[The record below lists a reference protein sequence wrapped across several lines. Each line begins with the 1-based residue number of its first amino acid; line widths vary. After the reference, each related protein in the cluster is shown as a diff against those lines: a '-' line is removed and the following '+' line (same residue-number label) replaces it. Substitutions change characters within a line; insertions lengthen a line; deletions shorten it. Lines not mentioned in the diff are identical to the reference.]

1 MHQILQNFKIKKLN
15 DMQLASIDANKKN
28 NDVILVAPTG
38 SGKTLAF
45 LLPLISIIDA
55 NKKGVQVLIIAPSR
69 ELAIQIEQVFKT
81 MATGF
86 KVNCCY
92 GGHSTKT
99 ERNNLEEAPTVL
111 IGTPGRLCYH
121 INRKH
126 IDTSTIETL
135 IIDEFDKG
143 LEFGF
148 QDDMESIVK
157 SLPKLKKRI
166 LTSATNSIE
175 LPDFMG
181 LNKPVTLNYFTTDD
195 VPSKLEVRIVKAE
208 KTDKL
213 DALFNLICTIGN
225 KPTIVFCNHREAVD
239 RISDLLH
246 HQGLA
251 HDVFHGGME
260 QDERERALIKFRNG
274 SHSVLIS
281 TDLAARGLDIPEIE
295 YVIHYQLP
303 LTIEAYTHRN
313 GRTARMHAKGVAYL
327 ILGEEEYQPKF
338 ITEKIE
344 VEKIE
349 ATKIIPPPPVWETLY
364 ISVGKKEKVNKI
376 DIVGLLLQ
384 KGNLQKDELGLIE
397 VLDHCAFAAVKR
409 TKIQALL
416 QAIKNEKLKGKSAK
430 ISVAK

>member
-303 LTIEAYTHRN
+303 LTIETYTHRN

-409 TKIQALL
+409 TKTQALL

>member
-45 LLPLISIIDA
+45 LLPLINLID
-55 NKKGVQVLIIAPSR
+55 KDRKGVQVLIIAPAR
-69 ELAIQIEQVFKT
+69 ELAIQIEQVFKI
-81 MATGF
+81 MGTGF

-99 ERNNLEEAPTVL
+99 EKNNLEEAPTVL
-111 IGTPGRLCYH
+111 IGTPGRLNYH
-121 INRKH
+121 LNRKH
-126 IDTSTIETL
+126 IDTTTITTL

-148 QDDMESIVK
+148 QDDMESIIK
-157 SLPKLKKRI
+157 TLPNLKKRI
-166 LTSATNSIE
+166 LTSATNSIA
-175 LPDFMG
+175 LPDFIG
-181 LNKPVTLNYFTTDD
+181 LQKPITLNYFTTDNE
-195 VPSKLEVRIVKAE
+195 PSKLELKIIKAE
-208 KTDKL
+208 KTDKIE
-213 DALFNLICTIGN
+213 ALFNLICHIGN
-225 KPTIVFCNHREAVD
+225 KPTIVFCNHRDAVD

-246 HQGLA
+246 HRGLA

-274 SHSVLIS
+274 SHHVLVS

-303 LTIEAYTHRN
+303 VTIEIYTHRN
-313 GRTARMHAKGVAYL
+313 GRTARMHAKGIAYL

-344 VEKIE
+344 IEKIGV
-349 ATKIIPPPPVWETLY
+349 TKIIPPLPQWETLY

-384 KGNLQKDELGLIE
+384 KGKLQKDELGLIE

-409 TKIQALL
+409 HKTQTLL
-416 QAIKNEKLKGKSAK
+416 QNIKNEKLKGKSVKITIAK
-430 ISVAK
+430 

>member
-126 IDTSTIETL
+126 VDTSTIETL

-157 SLPKLKKRI
+157 SLPNLKKRI

-195 VPSKLEVRIVKAE
+195 VPSKLEIRIVKAE

-213 DALFNLICTIGN
+213 VALFNLICKIGN

-303 LTIEAYTHRN
+303 LTIETYTHRN

>member
-303 LTIEAYTHRN
+303 LTIETYTHRN

-409 TKIQALL
+409 TKIQSLL

>member
-45 LLPLISIIDA
+45 LLPLINLID
-55 NKKGVQVLIIAPSR
+55 KDRKGVQVLIIAPAR
-69 ELAIQIEQVFKT
+69 ELAIQIEQVFKI
-81 MATGF
+81 MGTGF

-99 ERNNLEEAPTVL
+99 EKNNLEEAPTVL
-111 IGTPGRLCYH
+111 IGTPGRLNYH
-121 INRKH
+121 LNRKH
-126 IDTSTIETL
+126 IDTTTITTL

-148 QDDMESIVK
+148 QDDMESIIK
-157 SLPKLKKRI
+157 TLPNLKKRI
-166 LTSATNSIE
+166 LTSATNSIA
-175 LPDFMG
+175 LPDFIG
-181 LNKPVTLNYFTTDD
+181 LQKPITLNYFTTDNEA
-195 VPSKLEVRIVKAE
+195 SKLELKIIKAE
-208 KTDKL
+208 KTDKIE
-213 DALFNLICTIGN
+213 ALFNLICHIGN
-225 KPTIVFCNHREAVD
+225 KPTIVFCNHRDAVD

-246 HQGLA
+246 HRGLA

-274 SHSVLIS
+274 SHHVLVS

-303 LTIEAYTHRN
+303 VTIEVYTHRN
-313 GRTARMHAKGVAYL
+313 GRTARMHAKGIAYL

-344 VEKIE
+344 IEKIGV
-349 ATKIIPPPPVWETLY
+349 TKIIPPLPQWETLY

-384 KGNLQKDELGLIE
+384 KGKLQKDELGLIE

-409 TKIQALL
+409 HKTQTLL
-416 QAIKNEKLKGKSAK
+416 QNIKNEKLKGKSVKITIAK
-430 ISVAK
+430 

>member
-126 IDTSTIETL
+126 VDTSTIETL

-157 SLPKLKKRI
+157 SLSNLKKRI

-195 VPSKLEVRIVKAE
+195 VPSKLEIRIVKAE

-213 DALFNLICTIGN
+213 DALFNLICKIGN

-303 LTIEAYTHRN
+303 LTIETYTHRN

>member
-1 MHQILQNFKIKKLN
+1 MHRILQNFKIKKLN

-126 IDTSTIETL
+126 VDTSTIETL

-157 SLPKLKKRI
+157 SLPNLKKRI

-195 VPSKLEVRIVKAE
+195 VPSKLEIRIVKAE

-213 DALFNLICTIGN
+213 DALFNLICKIGN

-303 LTIEAYTHRN
+303 LTIETYTHRN

-349 ATKIIPPPPVWETLY
+349 ATKIIPPPPIWETLY

>member
-28 NDVILVAPTG
+28 SDVILVAPTG

-45 LLPLISIIDA
+45 LLPLLALIDP
-55 NKKGVQVLIIAPSR
+55 NKKGVQVLIIAPAR
-69 ELAIQIEQVFKT
+69 ELAIQIEQVFKI
-81 MATGF
+81 MATGY

-121 INRKH
+121 LNRKY
-126 IDTSTIETL
+126 IDASTVTTL

-148 QDDMESIVK
+148 QDDMEAIIK
-157 SLPKLKKRI
+157 ALPNLKKRI

-175 LPDFMG
+175 LPDFIG
-181 LNKPVTLNYFTTDD
+181 LQNPITLNYFTTDEE
-195 VPSKLEVRIVKAE
+195 PSKLELKIVKAE

-213 DALFNLICTIGN
+213 DALFNLICKIGN

-239 RISDLLH
+239 RISDLLY

-251 HDVFHGGME
+251 HGVFHGGME

-274 SHSVLIS
+274 SHQVLIS

-303 LTIEAYTHRN
+303 TTTETYTHRN
-313 GRTARMHAKGVAYL
+313 GRTARMHAKGIAYL

-349 ATKIIPPPPVWETLY
+349 VTKVLPPPPVWETLY
-364 ISVGKKEKVNKI
+364 ISSGKKEKVNKI

-397 VLDHCAFAAVKR
+397 VLDHCAFVAVKR
-409 TKIQALL
+409 SKAQSVL
-416 QAIKNEKLKGKSAK
+416 QNIKNEKLKGKSIK
-430 ISVAK
+430 ISIAK

>member
-126 IDTSTIETL
+126 VDTSTIETL

-157 SLPKLKKRI
+157 SLPNLKKRI

-195 VPSKLEVRIVKAE
+195 VPSKLEIRIVKAE

-213 DALFNLICTIGN
+213 DALFNLICKIGN

-303 LTIEAYTHRN
+303 LTIETYTHRN

>member
-181 LNKPVTLNYFTTDD
+181 LNTPVTLNYFTTDD

-213 DALFNLICTIGN
+213 DALFNLICKIGN

-303 LTIEAYTHRN
+303 LTIETYTHRN

-349 ATKIIPPPPVWETLY
+349 TTKIIPPPPVWETLY

>member
-1 MHQILQNFKIKKLN
+1 MHQILQHFKIKKLN

-126 IDTSTIETL
+126 VDTSTIETL

-157 SLPKLKKRI
+157 SLPNLKKRI

-195 VPSKLEVRIVKAE
+195 VPSKLEIRIVKAE

-213 DALFNLICTIGN
+213 DALFNLICKIGN

-303 LTIEAYTHRN
+303 LTIETYTHRN

>member
-409 TKIQALL
+409 TKIQSLL

>member
-126 IDTSTIETL
+126 VDTSTIETL

-195 VPSKLEVRIVKAE
+195 VPSKLEIRIVKAE

-213 DALFNLICTIGN
+213 DALFNLICKIGN

-303 LTIEAYTHRN
+303 LTIETYTHRN

-397 VLDHCAFAAVKR
+397 VLDHCAFAAIKR

>member
-99 ERNNLEEAPTVL
+99 ERNNLEEAPAVL

-126 IDTSTIETL
+126 VDTSTIETL

-157 SLPKLKKRI
+157 SLPNLKKRI

-195 VPSKLEVRIVKAE
+195 VPSKLEIRIVKAE

-213 DALFNLICTIGN
+213 DALFNLICKIGN

-303 LTIEAYTHRN
+303 LTIETYTHRN

-416 QAIKNEKLKGKSAK
+416 QSIKNEKLKGKSAK

>member
-181 LNKPVTLNYFTTDD
+181 LNKPITLNYFTTDD

-303 LTIEAYTHRN
+303 LTIETYTHRN

>member
-99 ERNNLEEAPTVL
+99 ERNNLEEAPTVI

-303 LTIEAYTHRN
+303 LTIETYTHRN

-338 ITEKIE
+338 IAEKIE

>member
-1 MHQILQNFKIKKLN
+1 MHQILKNFKIKKLN

-126 IDTSTIETL
+126 VDTSTIETL

-157 SLPKLKKRI
+157 SLPKLNKRI
-166 LTSATNSIE
+166 LTSATNSTE

-195 VPSKLEVRIVKAE
+195 VPSKLEIRIVKAE

-213 DALFNLICTIGN
+213 DALFNLICKIGN

-303 LTIEAYTHRN
+303 LTIETYTHRN

-397 VLDHCAFAAVKR
+397 VLDHCAFVAVKR

>member
-15 DMQLASIDANKKN
+15 DMQLASIDANTKN
-28 NDVILVAPTG
+28 NDVIIVAPTG

-126 IDTSTIETL
+126 VDTSTIETL

-213 DALFNLICTIGN
+213 DALFNLICKIGN

-303 LTIEAYTHRN
+303 LTIETYTHRN

-349 ATKIIPPPPVWETLY
+349 ATKIIPPQPVWETLY

>member
-92 GGHSTKT
+92 GGHPTKT

-126 IDTSTIETL
+126 VDTSTIETL

-157 SLPKLKKRI
+157 SLPNLKKRI

-181 LNKPVTLNYFTTDD
+181 LNKPVILNYFTTDD
-195 VPSKLEVRIVKAE
+195 VPSKLEIRIVKAE

-213 DALFNLICTIGN
+213 DALFNLICKIGN
-225 KPTIVFCNHREAVD
+225 KPIIVFCNHREAVD

-303 LTIEAYTHRN
+303 LTIETYTHRN

-349 ATKIIPPPPVWETLY
+349 ATKIIPPPPIWETLY

-409 TKIQALL
+409 TKIQSLL

>member
-81 MATGF
+81 MTTGF

-126 IDTSTIETL
+126 VDTSTIETL

-195 VPSKLEVRIVKAE
+195 VPSKLEIRIVKAE

-213 DALFNLICTIGN
+213 DALFNLICKIGN

-303 LTIEAYTHRN
+303 LTIETYTHRN

-349 ATKIIPPPPVWETLY
+349 TTKIIPPPPVWETLY

>member
-15 DMQLASIDANKKN
+15 DMQLASIDANTKN
-28 NDVILVAPTG
+28 NDVIIVAPTG

-126 IDTSTIETL
+126 VDTSTIETL

-166 LTSATNSIE
+166 LTSATNSSE

-213 DALFNLICTIGN
+213 DALFNLICKIGN

-303 LTIEAYTHRN
+303 LTIETYTHRN

-349 ATKIIPPPPVWETLY
+349 ATKIIPPQPVWETLY

>member
-303 LTIEAYTHRN
+303 LTIETYTHRN

>member
-45 LLPLISIIDA
+45 LLPLINLID
-55 NKKGVQVLIIAPSR
+55 KDKRGVQVLIIAPAR
-69 ELAIQIEQVFKT
+69 ELAIQIEQVFKI
-81 MATGF
+81 MGTGF

-99 ERNNLEEAPTVL
+99 EKNNLEEAPTVL
-111 IGTPGRLCYH
+111 IGTPGRLNYH
-121 INRKH
+121 LNRKH
-126 IDTSTIETL
+126 IDTTTITTL

-148 QDDMESIVK
+148 QDDMESIIK
-157 SLPKLKKRI
+157 TLPNLKKRI
-166 LTSATNSIE
+166 LTSATNSIA
-175 LPDFMG
+175 LPDFIG
-181 LNKPVTLNYFTTDD
+181 LQKPITLNYFTTDNE
-195 VPSKLEVRIVKAE
+195 PSKLELKIIKAE
-208 KTDKL
+208 KTDKIE
-213 DALFNLICTIGN
+213 ALFNLICHIGN
-225 KPTIVFCNHREAVD
+225 KPTIVFCNHRDAVD

-246 HQGLA
+246 HRGLA

-274 SHSVLIS
+274 SHHVLVS

-303 LTIEAYTHRN
+303 VTIEIYTHRN
-313 GRTARMHAKGVAYL
+313 GRTARMHAKGIAYL

-344 VEKIE
+344 IEKIGV
-349 ATKIIPPPPVWETLY
+349 TKIIPPLPQWETLY

-384 KGNLQKDELGLIE
+384 KGKLQKDELGLIE

-409 TKIQALL
+409 HKTQTLL
-416 QAIKNEKLKGKSAK
+416 QNIKNEKLKGKSVKITIAK
-430 ISVAK
+430 

>member
-45 LLPLISIIDA
+45 LLPLINLIDKD
-55 NKKGVQVLIIAPSR
+55 KKGVQVLIIAPAR
-69 ELAIQIEQVFKT
+69 ELAIQIEQVFKI
-81 MATGF
+81 MGTGF

-111 IGTPGRLCYH
+111 IGTPGRLNYH
-121 INRKH
+121 LNRKH
-126 IDTSTIETL
+126 IDTTTITTL

-148 QDDMESIVK
+148 QDDMESIIK
-157 SLPKLKKRI
+157 TLPNLKKRI
-166 LTSATNSIE
+166 LTSATNSIA
-175 LPDFMG
+175 LPDFIS
-181 LNKPVTLNYFTTDD
+181 LQNHITLNYFTTDNET
-195 VPSKLEVRIVKAE
+195 SKLELKIIKAE
-208 KTDKL
+208 KTDKIE
-213 DALFNLICTIGN
+213 ALFNLICYIGN
-225 KPTIVFCNHREAVD
+225 KPTIVFCNHRDAVD
-239 RISDLLH
+239 RISDILH
-246 HQGLA
+246 HRGIA

-274 SHSVLIS
+274 SHHVLVS

-303 LTIEAYTHRN
+303 VTIEVYTHRN
-313 GRTARMHAKGVAYL
+313 GRTARMHAKGIAYL

-344 VEKIE
+344 IEKIVV
-349 ATKIIPPPPVWETLY
+349 TKIIPPLPQWETLY

-376 DIVGLLLQ
+376 DIVGLLLK
-384 KGNLQKDELGLIE
+384 KGKLQKDELGLIE

-409 TKIQALL
+409 HKSQALL
-416 QAIKNEKLKGKSAK
+416 QNIKNEKLKGRSVKITIAK
-430 ISVAK
+430 

>member
-121 INRKH
+121 IHRKH
-126 IDTSTIETL
+126 VDTSTIETL

-157 SLPKLKKRI
+157 SLPNLKKRI

-195 VPSKLEVRIVKAE
+195 VPSKLEIRIVKAE

-213 DALFNLICTIGN
+213 DALFNLICKIGN

-303 LTIEAYTHRN
+303 LTIETYTHRN

-349 ATKIIPPPPVWETLY
+349 ATKIILPPPVWETLY

-416 QAIKNEKLKGKSAK
+416 QAIKNEKLKGKSVK

>member
-1 MHQILQNFKIKKLN
+1 
-15 DMQLASIDANKKN
+15 MQLASIDANKKN

-121 INRKH
+121 INRKN

-157 SLPKLKKRI
+157 SLPNLKKRI

-195 VPSKLEVRIVKAE
+195 VPSKLEIRIVKAE

-213 DALFNLICTIGN
+213 DALFNLICKIGN

-281 TDLAARGLDIPEIE
+281 TDLAARGLDIPEIA

-303 LTIEAYTHRN
+303 LTIETYTHRN
-313 GRTARMHAKGVAYL
+313 GRTARMHAKGMAYL

>member
-121 INRKH
+121 IHRKH
-126 IDTSTIETL
+126 IDASTIETL

-157 SLPKLKKRI
+157 SLPNLKKRI

-195 VPSKLEVRIVKAE
+195 VPSKLEIRIVKAE

-213 DALFNLICTIGN
+213 DALFNLLCKIGN

-303 LTIEAYTHRN
+303 LTIETYTHRN